1 MKKITYKHKIYQND
15 IVMTEEKIN
24 VDCGDL
30 ESAKKLFNAL
40 NFQVLV
46 KVSYDVI
53 VLSNHKMELA
63 FQNVENLGLL
73 LEYENERDFSEE
85 SEEKIINE
93 KKHMLNE
100 IKQLNIL
107 ITDEFDVKKAY
118 ELINN
123 EMGE

>member
-1 MKKITYKHKIYQND
+1 M
-15 IVMTEEKIN
+15 
-24 VDCGDL
+24 
-30 ESAKKLFNAL
+30 
-40 NFQVLV
+40 
-46 KVSYDVI
+46 
-53 VLSNHKMELA
+53 
-63 FQNVENLGLL
+63 
-73 LEYENERDFSEE
+73 EYENERDFSEE